1 MTKIVRGRI
10 LLVQE
15 GRFMLR
21 TESGTGQLFVL
32 SHRAAVEPQQLPP
45 LQRAQA
51 RVEVECDDARGGMSA
66 VAYAV
71 RALDDSVAAK
81 AEAV

>member
-1 MTKIVRGRI
+1 MRKTVRGRI
-10 LLVQE
+10 LFVQE

-21 TESGTGQLFVL
+21 DESGAGQLFVL
-32 SHRAAVEPQQLPP
+32 SHRASVEAEQLPP
-45 LQRAQA
+45 LQHAQA
-51 RVEVECDDARGGMSA
+51 RVEVECEDEPKGMSA

-71 RALDDSVAAK
+71 RVLEDELAAK